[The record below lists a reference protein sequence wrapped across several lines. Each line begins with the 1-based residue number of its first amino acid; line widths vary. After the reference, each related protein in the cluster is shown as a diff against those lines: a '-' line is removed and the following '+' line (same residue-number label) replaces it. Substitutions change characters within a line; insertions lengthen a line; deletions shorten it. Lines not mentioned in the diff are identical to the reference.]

1 MLIDISFRKKKDLP
15 GRRVCVAVEIEGNS
29 FLGAGFNSKAAKRA
43 AAKYALRDFATCK

>member
-15 GRRVCVAVEIEGNS
+15 DGRVCIAVVIEGKS
-29 FLGAGFNSKAAKRA
+29 YHGAGLNSKAAKRA